1 MIRAPQLLSNVR
13 VLSVEQYGAGPFGTQ
28 LLSGMGAEIIK
39 IENATD
45 GGDVGR
51 AIGPHFGKDL
61 PETTTSYFYQ
71 SLNLNKKS
79 LTLDMGRPEGRALFA
94 KLAADA
100 DAVVTNL
107 RGDVAA
113 KLGLSYADLQQANP
127 KIVCAHL
134 SGYGR
139 TGARAKWPGYDY
151 LMQAEAGYFSLTG
164 EEESAPS
171 RMGLSLVD
179 YMAGAVLAL
188 GLTSGLLR
196 ARDTGIGMDVDLS
209 LYDLAVYNLNYVAA
223 WYLNTGKVTTRIN
236 RSAHPSLTPCQT
248 YRTGD
253 GWIYLMCN
261 KEKFWPLLCELVGAP
276 ELGQDPRFATFKDRF
291 RERPEITRLMD
302 ELLSKKTTGEWMEI
316 FGGKIPASP
325 ILDVGQAL
333 ENPFLAER
341 GSIGEVET
349 PAGGNLRFMASPIL
363 ASGPDIAATE
373 PKLAPVLG
381 QDTDEIL
388 GRIGLSAEDIDR
400 LRQEGI
406 I

>member
-13 VLSVEQYGAGPFGTQ
+13 VLAVEQYGAGPFGTQ

-39 IENATD
+39 IENATE

-51 AIGPHFGKDL
+51 SIGPHFASDL
-61 PETTTSYFYQ
+61 PETTKSYFYQ

-79 LTLDMGRPEGRALFA
+79 VTLNMSRPEGRELFR
-94 KLAADA
+94 KLAGKA

-113 KLGLSYADLQQANP
+113 KLGLSYSDLAEANP

-139 TGARAKWPGYDY
+139 TGERAKWPGYDY

-164 EEESAPS
+164 EEDGAPS

-248 YRTGD
+248 YRTAD

-261 KEKFWPLLCELVGAP
+261 KEKFWPLLCELIGAS
-276 ELGQDPRFATFKDRF
+276 ELGTDPRFATFKDRF
-291 RERPEITRLMD
+291 RERPEITRLLD
-302 ELLSKKTTGEWMEI
+302 EHLSKKTTGEWMEI

-333 ENPFLAER
+333 ENPFLLER
-341 GSIGEVET
+341 GGVGEIET
-349 PAGGNLRFMASPIL
+349 PEGGSLRFMASPIL
-363 ASGPDIAATE
+363 AAGPDVTPTPAT
-373 PKLAPVLG
+373 LAPVLG
-381 QDTDEIL
+381 QNTDEIL
-388 GRIGLSAEDIDR
+388 GSIGLCADDIAR